1 MKPEGGALLGP
12 KTLKVLQRMVS
23 EFVRRERNERG
34 AKGRWQQVQASYY
47 GKLDGDLAA
56 AVAGDYLTAS
66 APTATVSVYQSD
78 GAGGIE
84 DAGHN
89 VTVVNR
95 FGIEYTSGTF
105 GIIQRIAGEWV
116 WMGDCAPLS

>member
-1 MKPEGGALLGP
+1 MRPEGGALLGP

-34 AKGRWQQVQASYY
+34 AKGRWQQVQADYY
-47 GKLDGDLAA
+47 AKLDGDLAA
-56 AVAGDYLTAS
+56 ATSSTYNNGL
-66 APTATVSVYQSD
+66 APTATASVWQSN
-78 GAGGIE
+78 GSGGIE

-95 FGIEYTSGTF
+95 SDIAYVSGTH
-105 GIIQRIAGEWV
+105 GIVRLIAGEWV
-116 WMGDCAPLS
+116 FFGNCNPF